1 MIDTQLLND
10 ALAAFAFVA
19 GLAILLS
26 VLIVAGAA
34 LTQRHARQ
42 AGVRRIEQH
51 LAAVAEPE
59 REATTR

>member
-1 MIDTQLLND
+1 MIDMQLLND
-10 ALAAFAFVA
+10 ALAAFAFIA

-26 VLIVAGAA
+26 VLTVAAGA
-34 LTQRHARQ
+34 LTQRHARKS
-42 AGVRRIEQH
+42 GVRRIERH